1 MTIDAALLRA
11 QCERTLATT
20 ELPSL
25 GRRIQGKVRVA
36 SGPWELEERWWT
48 EDRTERD
55 YWDVELEDGAL
66 LRIYRDRRS
75 DRWFA
80 DGVYD

>member
-1 MTIDAALLRA
+1 VATNDKP
-11 QCERTLATT
+11 RT
-20 ELPSL
+20 P
-25 GRRIQGKVRVA
+25 RIQGRVRVA
-36 SGPWELEERWWT
+36 SGPWELEERWWS

-66 LRIYRDRRS
+66 YRIYRDRRS
-75 DRWFA
+75 ERWFA